1 MSEAGRR
8 WVADFE
14 TTCKEDDCRVWVWG
28 ACPID
33 DPHEFVWGTD
43 IESFLEW
50 AKNENNPKVWFHN
63 LKFDM
68 QFVNSYLLRAGYE
81 WTPEKAMS
89 VRTFSTLITPTGDYY
104 SAKIVLGLQNRRK
117 KTLEL
122 YDSMKLLNMSVDAIA
137 ASFGLPFGKMKID
150 YEKDRPLG
158 YQPTLLEL
166 HYLNADCMI
175 VAIAM
180 QKMEQRGINSMTIGQ
195 AAIKDFKQ
203 RKPCFSSYF
212 VKLPREVEED
222 VRQAYKGGFTCLND
236 IYSEVDTGPGFFLDR
251 NSMYPTMLMQK
262 MLPIGRPV
270 FFEGQHIPSPCYPLA
285 IQKVSVSATVKP
297 GKVAFIRSMNHP
309 KFDRASYMKTTEGDL
324 VTMTMTTPELELL
337 FENYDVDDIVYH
349 CGWKFAASEH
359 IFDEYITHWSKVK
372 EEAKEKGNKADY
384 AIAKMFLNALIGK
397 FGGRSS
403 GRQCR
408 PILDEDGVVIYRAQG
423 REERSSIYSPLALF
437 ATAYA
442 RVDLVRQIEKIRDF
456 GFRKYG
462 KDCWIYSDT
471 DSIGVTLP
479 IEDLAELDKEIK
491 LDDSLMGAWK
501 VEKVFCNARF
511 LHSKCYMLVDYSG
524 IPTATVAGMPKEL
537 TKRLKFDQFKI
548 GFSTDSIK
556 DDSELE
562 KVKALRPKYVPG
574 GVILQ
579 PTVFTIL

>member
-68 QFVNSYLLRAGYE
+68 QFVNSYLLRSGYE

-89 VRTFSTLITPTGDYY
+89 VKTFSTLITPTGDYY

-150 YEKDRPLG
+150 YEKERPIG
-158 YQPTLLEL
+158 YQPTPLEL

-556 DDSELE
+556 DDPELE

>member
-68 QFVNSYLLRAGYE
+68 QFVNSYLLRSGYE

-89 VRTFSTLITPTGDYY
+89 VKTFSTLITPTGDYY

-222 VRQAYKGGFTCLND
+222 VRQAYKGGFT
-236 IYSEVDTGPGFFLDR
+236 
-251 NSMYPTMLMQK
+251 
-262 MLPIGRPV
+262 
-270 FFEGQHIPSPCYPLA
+270 
-285 IQKVSVSATVKP
+285 
-297 GKVAFIRSMNHP
+297 
-309 KFDRASYMKTTEGDL
+309 
-324 VTMTMTTPELELL
+324 
-337 FENYDVDDIVYH
+337 
-349 CGWKFAASEH
+349 
-359 IFDEYITHWSKVK
+359 
-372 EEAKEKGNKADY
+372 
-384 AIAKMFLNALIGK
+384 
-397 FGGRSS
+397 
-403 GRQCR
+403 
-408 PILDEDGVVIYRAQG
+408 
-423 REERSSIYSPLALF
+423 
-437 ATAYA
+437 
-442 RVDLVRQIEKIRDF
+442 
-456 GFRKYG
+456 
-462 KDCWIYSDT
+462 
-471 DSIGVTLP
+471 
-479 IEDLAELDKEIK
+479 
-491 LDDSLMGAWK
+491 
-501 VEKVFCNARF
+501 
-511 LHSKCYMLVDYSG
+511 
-524 IPTATVAGMPKEL
+524 
-537 TKRLKFDQFKI
+537 
-548 GFSTDSIK
+548 
-556 DDSELE
+556 
-562 KVKALRPKYVPG
+562 
-574 GVILQ
+574 
-579 PTVFTIL
+579 